1 MRSPAACAAFN
12 ALQPLQ
18 PAWPPAQVASDR
30 VFNYLEATYPQYVVP
45 ASPPTLFWEGYTY
58 RYYAAT
64 DSYAGTRDGVVYY
77 LVPALSPEITPLGS
91 VAEWLAVAE
100 SNGY

>member
-1 MRSPAACAAFN
+1 MNRHAAVFFFFLQAEAGIRVLVRSRG
-12 ALQPLQ
+12 LGVVYKRQPS
-18 PAWPPAQVASDR
+18 PP
-30 VFNYLEATYPQYVVP
+30 P

-91 VAEWLAVAE
+91 MAEWLAVAE